1 LPLPW
6 YPRRGLARS
15 EEVQY
20 VAQSSMTVPLAAP
33 IIRRATAEDAARIGV
48 IHAEGW
54 RWAYRG
60 RLPDDY
66 LDTIDIDR
74 RIAWWVRHLAAD
86 PPIVV
91 FVAENAD
98 DRHPDHILGFCH
110 VGSAR
115 LETEPRT
122 GELHSMY
129 MLESAA
135 GHGVGGALARAG
147 MSALRAEG
155 FDRAV
160 LWVLATNAEARRF
173 YEHLGWSEDGTR
185 HTFTLRAD
193 VHAPA
198 VRYRI
203 DL

>member
-1 LPLPW
+1 
-6 YPRRGLARS
+6 
-15 EEVQY
+15 
-20 VAQSSMTVPLAAP
+20 MTVPPSAP
-33 IIRRATAEDAARIGV
+33 IIRRATTDDAARIGV

-74 RIAWWVRHLAAD
+74 RIAWWVRNLAAD

-98 DRHPDHILGFCH
+98 LHPDHIIGFCH
-110 VGSAR
+110 VGSAN
-115 LETEPRT
+115 LETEPHT

-129 MLESAA
+129 MLEAAA
-135 GHGVGGALARAG
+135 GSGVGGALARAG
-147 MSALRAEG
+147 MDALRASG
-155 FDRAV
+155 FDQAV
-160 LWVLATNAEARRF
+160 LWVLATNSEARGF
-173 YEHLGWSEDGTR
+173 YEHLGWSADGVH
-185 HTFTLRAD
+185 HTFTLRND
-193 VHAPA
+193 VQAPA

-203 DL
+203 HL